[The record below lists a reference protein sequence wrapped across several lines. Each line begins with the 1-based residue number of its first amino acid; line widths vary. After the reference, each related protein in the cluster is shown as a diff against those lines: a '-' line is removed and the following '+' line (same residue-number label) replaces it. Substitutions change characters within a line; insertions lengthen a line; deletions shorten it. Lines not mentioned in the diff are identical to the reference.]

1 MDQVKNS
8 IPHIYT
14 WKRNKQTNP
23 LQFTPSI
30 SSAAVN
36 SRRQS
41 KSVVLTG
48 REHSEYK
55 LNVLNKE

>member
-1 MDQVKNS
+1 M
-8 IPHIYT
+8 
-14 WKRNKQTNP
+14 KRNQQSNP

-41 KSVVLTG
+41 RRVVLTG
-48 REHSEYK
+48 REQSEYK